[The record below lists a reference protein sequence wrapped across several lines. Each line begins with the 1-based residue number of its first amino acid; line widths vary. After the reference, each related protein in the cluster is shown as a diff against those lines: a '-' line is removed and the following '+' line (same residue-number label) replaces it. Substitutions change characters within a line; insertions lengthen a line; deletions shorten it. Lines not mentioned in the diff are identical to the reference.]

1 MVTLANNNKVAKV
14 RGTKSVYP
22 DMIETSYTKVCSVRS
37 ERELPDQN
45 DSKCLNSIWKW

>member
-22 DMIETSYTKVCSVRS
+22 DKYYDRNKLYKGLFCAVGT
-37 ERELPDQN
+37 
-45 DSKCLNSIWKW
+45 